1 MFPRM
6 PTCLIVQP
14 IHQDAVSHLRQQGV
28 KVVSPDVPD
37 QATLLRLAADVD
49 AVITR
54 NTGIPADAVADSA
67 RLRVIA
73 VHGIG
78 TDAVPVDLATERCVV
93 VINTP
98 DANLQSV
105 AEHAWGLLLAVAKR
119 VPSADRAT
127 RDGDFTFKFRSPSR
141 ELSGGTLG
149 LLGFGKIA
157 KRVAAMA
164 PAFGVHVVAMSPNQ
178 PDEAFRA
185 CGVERVPDLRTLLAR
200 ADFLSVHVPLSAAT
214 RALVGAAELALLRGD
229 AIIVNTSRG
238 AVIDEMALAAWLSAN
253 PDAGAGLDVFSSE
266 PPPLDHPLL
275 ALSNAVLSPHTA
287 ASSDAALRRM
297 GMEVAEGVLAVLD
310 GRLPLNVVNPTVLG
324 RLQRLATS

>member
-1 MFPRM
+1 
-6 PTCLIVQP
+6 
-14 IHQDAVSHLRQQGV
+14 
-28 KVVSPDVPD
+28 
-37 QATLLRLAADVD
+37 
-49 AVITR
+49 
-54 NTGIPADAVADSA
+54 
-67 RLRVIA
+67 
-73 VHGIG
+73 
-78 TDAVPVDLATERCVV
+78 
-93 VINTP
+93 
-98 DANLQSV
+98 
-105 AEHAWGLLLAVAKR
+105 
-119 VPSADRAT
+119 
-127 RDGDFTFKFRSPSR
+127 
-141 ELSGGTLG
+141 
-149 LLGFGKIA
+149 
-157 KRVAAMA
+157 
-164 PAFGVHVVAMSPNQ
+164 MSPNQ